1 MNNNNFINAIMQM
14 IGGNMNPQQILQNM
28 MNQNPQVRAM
38 MNQIQQSGM
47 SPQEYLN
54 QYAKQN
60 NIDLNNNPLVQMLRK
75 QGKIK

>member
-1 MNNNNFINAIMQM
+1 MNNNLMNMLMQM
-14 IGGNMNPQQILQNM
+14 ISGNMSPQQILQNM

-60 NIDLNNNPLVQMLRK
+60 NIDLNNNPLVQTLRK

>member
-1 MNNNNFINAIMQM
+1 MNNNFMAMLMQM
-14 IGGNMNPQQILQNM
+14 ISGNMNPQQILQNM
-28 MNQNPQVRAM
+28 MNQNPQARAM

-60 NIDLNNNPLVQMLRK
+60 NIDLDNNPLVQTLKK
-75 QGKIK
+75 QGKIR

>member
-1 MNNNNFINAIMQM
+1 MNNNLMNMLMQM
-14 IGGNMNPQQILQNM
+14 ISGNMNPQQILQNM

-60 NIDLNNNPLVQMLRK
+60 NIDLNNNPLVQTLRK

>member
-1 MNNNNFINAIMQM
+1 MNNNLMNMLMQM
-14 IGGNMNPQQILQNM
+14 ISGNMSPQQILQNM